1 MLVDAPSAWLMRQRQ
16 SMYVLWLAIIHTLNG
31 VLTTKLGLNY
41 KLF

>member
-1 MLVDAPSAWLMRQRQ
+1 
-16 SMYVLWLAIIHTLNG
+16 MYVLWLAIIHTLNG